1 MSWVGTL
8 PRPGS
13 ENPRGRLRHGWGTA
27 HAGSEDQPQHGRSPH
42 PLFRGSGPPE
52 REHTGQHTDGFGG
65 RSETAAEL
73 KALGLVPLSEGEDGK
88 LKKHQAFISISQGV
102 GSVPTSQLSII
113 QKTSPSFQPL
123 LGLGQSPVPP
133 RSGRD
138 PRRGPAGRSRRAPSL
153 AACPLAPCSRLGTAS
168 PGCWVT
174 GAGGPS
180 TFHHRRLR
188 NRRGMKR
195 AFSQAPLGGPGRTRT
210 PPSCGGF
217 RGGEGRTDPGVPRPR
232 APHTPL
238 SVGNVRRS
246 PR

>member
-13 ENPRGRLRHGWGTA
+13 ENPRGRLRHGQGTA

-138 PRRGPAGRSRRAPSL
+138 PRRGAGRTL
-153 AACPLAPCSRLGTAS
+153 TAS
-168 PGCWVT
+168 PV
-174 GAGGPS
+174 
-180 TFHHRRLR
+180 
-188 NRRGMKR
+188 
-195 AFSQAPLGGPGRTRT
+195 
-210 PPSCGGF
+210 PSCLPARSMQQAGHGFSWLLCHGG
-217 RGGEGRTDPGVPRPR
+217 RGSLHVSSSSL
-232 APHTPL
+232 AK
-238 SVGNVRRS
+238 
-246 PR
+246 